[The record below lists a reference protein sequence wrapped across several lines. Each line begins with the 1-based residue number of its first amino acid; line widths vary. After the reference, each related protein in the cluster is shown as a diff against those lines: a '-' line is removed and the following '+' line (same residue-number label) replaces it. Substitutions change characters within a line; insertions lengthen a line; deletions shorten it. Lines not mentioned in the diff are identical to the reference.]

1 MSTIQTTTAQSID
14 LTCRLTS
21 TGFVWTV
28 KGLEGSSEVPHDTG
42 RTNVGNATAAL
53 AAYTDKHCESA
64 DHFVLA
70 PADNMNFAFVA
81 MKVSQ

>member
-28 KGLEGSSEVPHDTG
+28 KGLEGSAEVPHNAG
-42 RTNVGNATAAL
+42 RTNVGNAIAAL
-53 AAYTDKHCESA
+53 AAYTGKHCGA
-64 DHFVLA
+64 DNHFVLA

-81 MKVSQ
+81 VKVAQ

>member
-21 TGFVWTV
+21 EGFVWSA
-28 KGLEGSSEVPHDTG
+28 KGPEGSVEVSHDMG

-53 AAYTDKHCESA
+53 AAYTDKHCGA
-64 DHFVLA
+64 DDHFVLA
-70 PADNMNFAFVA
+70 PADDLNFAFVA
-81 MKVSQ
+81 VKVSQ